1 MATQLQRMGETIF
14 ATLLLLS
21 FVQACVA
28 LYQYRYDV
36 RGQLVF
42 PEGLTFGREDYYHD
56 VTAAAA
62 GGGGSSTTASSA
74 ERRDAINVVDA
85 DNTTDEEEKAYEL
98 LDISTED
105 TPLSLITTTTT
116 TSSTTT
122 SWVTKLIKRLNKSL
136 VVLLPWITRNIHSLL
151 TRNTHLFHIGFMVF
165 ILDSLLPLLDGDD
178 DDDDKLQHAHGE
190 KQKHHHAPSS
200 IKSISSS
207 SLVKKISN
215 KEEPINVLVLGDSLA
230 IGIGCVEKFDVT
242 KDNSVPFSLIEQRE
256 SSSQGQ
262 KQQQQRQGPVFPQ
275 VLARTLSYHTHHPVQ
290 WRSAG
295 VDGGSISEIKSF
307 CMDVVK
313 QEAKAID
320 TKNKSGIDIV
330 VVLFGMNDLK
340 KLLSVYVNPIQS
352 LISGGSDTERMS
364 EGKGIKEFRR
374 GMELFIDE
382 IHTHAP
388 EAVVVFPTLPI
399 QPFHKNSIIN
409 IFPLGMMVDAV
420 LGLWERQKRIV
431 ANKSTNALYI
441 ELTADEIADWY
452 SPGSSTSN
460 DDDEYRVSDDFDM
473 DVLLSADG
481 VHPNTNMYAQWAG
494 LVGKKLYENI
504 IVSLSQ
510 EEKQKTKQMV

>member
-1 MATQLQRMGETIF
+1 MATQLQRIGETIF

-42 PEGLTFGREDYYHD
+42 PEGLTFGREDYYQD
-56 VTAAAA
+56 VTADVGA
-62 GGGGSSTTASSA
+62 GSSSSTTASSA
-74 ERRDAINVVDA
+74 ERRDANNVVDA
-85 DNTTDEEEKAYEL
+85 DNTYEEEKAYEL

-105 TPLSLITTTTT
+105 TPSLTTTTT
-116 TSSTTT
+116 TSSTT

-178 DDDDKLQHAHGE
+178 DDKLHHAHGE
-190 KQKHHHAPSS
+190 KQKKHHHAPSS

-207 SLVKKISN
+207 LVKKISN
-215 KEEPINVLVLGDSLA
+215 EEEPINVLVLGDSLA

-242 KDNSVPFSLIEQRE
+242 KDNSVPFALIEQRE
-256 SSSQGQ
+256 SSHGQ
-262 KQQQQRQGPVFPQ
+262 KQQQCQGPVFPQ

-313 QEAKAID
+313 QEANAID
-320 TKNKSGIDIV
+320 GSSTDIV

-352 LISGGSDTERMS
+352 LISGGSDTDRMS

-460 DDDEYRVSDDFDM
+460 NDDMVVNGEDDEYRVSDDFDM

>member
-1 MATQLQRMGETIF
+1 M
-14 ATLLLLS
+14 
-21 FVQACVA
+21 
-28 LYQYRYDV
+28 
-36 RGQLVF
+36 
-42 PEGLTFGREDYYHD
+42 
-56 VTAAAA
+56 
-62 GGGGSSTTASSA
+62 
-74 ERRDAINVVDA
+74 
-85 DNTTDEEEKAYEL
+85 
-98 LDISTED
+98 
-105 TPLSLITTTTT
+105 
-116 TSSTTT
+116 
-122 SWVTKLIKRLNKSL
+122 
-136 VVLLPWITRNIHSLL
+136 
-151 TRNTHLFHIGFMVF
+151 
-165 ILDSLLPLLDGDD
+165 
-178 DDDDKLQHAHGE
+178 
-190 KQKHHHAPSS
+190 
-200 IKSISSS
+200 
-207 SLVKKISN
+207 
-215 KEEPINVLVLGDSLA
+215 
-230 IGIGCVEKFDVT
+230 
-242 KDNSVPFSLIEQRE
+242 
-256 SSSQGQ
+256 
-262 KQQQQRQGPVFPQ
+262 
-275 VLARTLSYHTHHPVQ
+275 
-290 WRSAG
+290 
-295 VDGGSISEIKSF
+295 DGGSISEIKSF

-313 QEAKAID
+313 QEANAID
-320 TKNKSGIDIV
+320 GSSTDIV

-352 LISGGSDTERMS
+352 LISGGSDTDRMS

-460 DDDEYRVSDDFDM
+460 NDDLVVNGEDDEYRVSDDFDM

-510 EEKQKTKQMV
+510 EEKQKAKQMV